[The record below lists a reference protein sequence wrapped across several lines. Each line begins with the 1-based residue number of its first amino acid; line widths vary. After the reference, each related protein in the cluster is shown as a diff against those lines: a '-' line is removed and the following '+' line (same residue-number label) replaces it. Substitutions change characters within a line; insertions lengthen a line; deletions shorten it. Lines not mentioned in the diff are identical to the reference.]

1 MAFDNII
8 TLELTQEEALLVDEA
23 LRIGHKFSTKR
34 DRDLREELID
44 RIGAE
49 MDESLTA
56 RMNREL
62 DRDEEIEAQ

>member
-8 TLELTQEEALLVDEA
+8 TLELTQEEALLIDEA

-34 DRDLREELID
+34 DRELREEIRL

-49 MDESLTA
+49 DIELTA
-56 RMNREL
+56 QMNREL
-62 DRDEEIEAQ
+62 DRDEENEAQ

>member
-34 DRDLREELID
+34 DRELREGIRL

-49 MDESLTA
+49 DVELTA
-56 RMNREL
+56 KMNREL
-62 DRDEEIEAQ
+62 DRDEEIEA

>member
-34 DRDLREELID
+34 DRELREEIRL

-49 MDESLTA
+49 DIELTA
-56 RMNREL
+56 QMNREL
-62 DRDEEIEAQ
+62 NHDEEIEAQ

>member
-34 DRDLREELID
+34 DRELREEIRL

-49 MDESLTA
+49 DIELTA
-56 RMNREL
+56 QMNREL

>member
-8 TLELTQEEALLVDEA
+8 TLELTQEEALLISDA

-34 DRDLREELID
+34 DRELREGIRL

-49 MDESLTA
+49 DIELTA
-56 RMNREL
+56 QMNREL
-62 DRDEEIEAQ
+62 DRDEEIEAR